1 MKSPE
6 VLAFQRWHQSYIE
19 KNEPGALNKILKEFY
34 ATVCKKDRED
44 YKLEPLC
51 SVYCYWLYRTE
62 KEYKYLITLF
72 VTEFKSWKQVLEG

>member
-1 MKSPE
+1 MKSLE

-44 YKLEPLC
+44 YKPEPLC

-62 KEYKYLITLF
+62 QEYKCSITLF
-72 VTEFKSWKQVLEG
+72 VKEFKSWKQVLEG

>member
-1 MKSPE
+1 MKSLE

-44 YKLEPLC
+44 YKPEPLC
-51 SVYCYWLYRTE
+51 SVLTAIDCTE
-62 KEYKYLITLF
+62 QSKSTNAPLHYL
-72 VTEFKSWKQVLEG
+72 